1 MVISKKQYPIHPLQV
16 YTGVKSFKI
25 EQRPLTKDNLYGCV
39 DFPKSL
45 LTIDPNQCIE
55 DYKGTLLHEICHIG
69 FDLYGLGDD
78 DEMPQ
83 IGNEYL
89 TTITANMIQQL
100 AGLNKELF
108 EFIFSSSK

>member
-1 MVISKKQYPIHPLQV
+1 MAVQKPQHPMIV
-16 YTGVKSFKI
+16 FTGIKEFTIV
-25 EQRPLTKDNLYGCV
+25 QRALNKDNLYGCV
-39 DFPKSL
+39 EFPKSL

>member
-1 MVISKKQYPIHPLQV
+1 MEVF
-16 YTGVKSFKI
+16 TGVKTYQIIQKS
-25 EQRPLTKDNLYGCV
+25 LNKDGLYGCV
-39 DFPKSL
+39 EFSKSL

-89 TTITANMIQQL
+89 TTVTSNMIQML
-100 AGLNKELF
+100 AGLNPGLF
-108 EFIFSSSK
+108 KFIFHE